1 MLPLVLLVDDD
12 EFARGFARTV
22 LERAGWAVHEA
33 ETVAMAMSI
42 AASLPFAVAVTDW
55 HLPDG
60 DGAELARRLHEKSP
74 RLPVVLISADTL
86 ALDSI
91 RDEAAA
97 GEFSSILRKPFS
109 PSVLVE
115 AIRAALSGGTEK

>member
-1 MLPLVLLVDDD
+1 MVSLILLVDDD
-12 EFARGFARTV
+12 EFARGFARAV

-33 ETVAMAMSI
+33 ETVAMATS
-42 AASLPFAVAVTDW
+42 AAESLQLAAAVTDW

-74 RLPVVLISADTL
+74 RLPMILITADPL
-86 ALDSI
+86 ALDSV
-91 RDEAAA
+91 RDEASS
-97 GEFSSILRKPFS
+97 EFSSVLRKPFS
-109 PSVLVE
+109 PSALVE